1 MFTANWDGI
10 HDNETGLLGFSVAVG
25 LSPCDNTVYKFHD
38 PHGHL
43 LDSSQ
48 WTYSVIMTPIPAPYT
63 VLPGECQDNRE
74 MRYYIHIHVTGCE
87 NYLTYCGN

>member
-25 LSPCDNTVYKFHD
+25 LSPCDDLVYKFHD

-63 VLPGECQDNRE
+63 VLPGDGQDKYFWKNMSHTTE
-74 MRYYIHIHVTGCE
+74 KWDII
-87 NYLTYCGN
+87 LI